1 MATRKLVFLLIVSCL
16 TQSNALAR
24 GSFPAQD
31 TPWNRDHI
39 ERLPS
44 DVRDAVFR
52 MCRDR
57 PTASRYFATYLNQ
70 SKIVRLHFEDLRC
83 EGGREIRMGRDCLR
97 EEFVAMGSHY
107 RLARTYYDKCGG

>member
-1 MATRKLVFLLIVSCL
+1 MAERKLVFFLIVSFL
-16 TQSNALAR
+16 VQSNALAR
-24 GSFPAQD
+24 GSLPTQD

-44 DVRDAVFR
+44 DVRYAVFR

-57 PTASRYFATYLNQ
+57 PMASRYFATYLNQ
-70 SKIVRLHFEDLRC
+70 AKIVRLHFEDLRC
-83 EGGREIRMGRDCLR
+83 EGGREFRMGHDCLR
-97 EEFVAMGSHY
+97 EEFVAIGSHY